1 MTNKFTV
8 SKAIFNNLKG
18 SAYENINQTLD
29 NYFNMFPRELG
40 IAIYQ
45 YDNGMILNIDKFDH
59 YIGEPLIRNYYNKVH
74 KSERQDDQLA
84 EMLKLQKKRDEQNAQ
99 VIQDQ
104 TKIMNQMMKQMKD
117 QQDTKKKGLFSRL
130 FRK

>member
-1 MTNKFTV
+1 MTNSTV